1 MADTE
6 TPYILLPR
14 KMKAYVELKVAE
26 EREDFPSEDESSS
39 SEGEEE
45 EAEDEDEE
53 GRDVFVVRGF
63 MSDTSDE

>member
-45 EAEDEDEE
+45 EAEDEE